1 MRSRFGANSERPHER
16 QNELHTCFLIIMERI
31 SKILKARE
39 LKRDYRNSH
48 EYQAYG
54 NRLAAEL
61 GDMKHRALYIKLAK
75 NTDRNILENARVFVT
90 SQEHAVTKGKLFMW
104 KLKQLLNEAGN

>member
-1 MRSRFGANSERPHER
+1 
-16 QNELHTCFLIIMERI
+16 MERI
-31 SKILKARE
+31 SKIIKTRE

-54 NRLAAEL
+54 NRLATEL
-61 GDMKHRALYIKLAK
+61 SDMKHRALYIKLAK
-75 NTDRNILENARVFVT
+75 NTDRTVLENARVFVI

-104 KLKQLLNEAGN
+104 KLKQLLNVTTN